1 MVGLL
6 HFSYHQHPYHLNFEL
21 HKAALEDFSEQGGE
35 NGYGD
40 RWPTPFIVPTP
51 TDTCLTGVRMYLVA
65 DVCDAMFQQNRLA

>member
-40 RWPTPFIVPTP
+40 R
-51 TDTCLTGVRMYLVA
+51 
-65 DVCDAMFQQNRLA
+65 